1 MKKHIN
7 LITKQRK
14 YYQADAIIRYFRIV
28 ITALGAIFIV
38 VNLIFFI
45 ILYREQSSVETL
57 LNDKKNLLD
66 YLIKNKESEA
76 RFIFFNTKE
85 KQVATILKGDVNFYP
100 YYNLLSDSLKRASP
114 EGELQALILDK
125 DKAVSFT
132 IGFKDYPSLIS
143 FFKFME
149 TDEFLKNFTDLTLQS
164 VDVGK
169 VTSNDSYLL
178 NLKGT
183 FTELL

>member
-7 LITKQRK
+7 LITRQRK
-14 YYQADAIIRYFRIV
+14 YYQADAVIRYLRIV
-28 ITALGAIFIV
+28 ITVLGAVFIA
-38 VNLIFFI
+38 VNLIFFV
-45 ILYREQSSVETL
+45 ILYREQNSVEVL
-57 LNDKKNLLD
+57 LNEKKNLLD
-66 YLIKNKESEA
+66 YLIKNKEGEA

-125 DKAVSFT
+125 NREVSFT
-132 IGFKDYPSLIS
+132 IGFEDYPSLIS

-149 TDEFLKNFTDLTLQS
+149 TNEFLKNFTDLTLQS

-169 VTSNDSYLL
+169 AKEKNSYVL

-183 FTELL
+183 FMEIL

>member
-7 LITKQRK
+7 LITRQRK
-14 YYQADAIIRYFRIV
+14 YYQADAVIRYFRII
-28 ITALGAIFIV
+28 ITVLGAAFIA
-38 VNLIFFI
+38 VNLIFFVL
-45 ILYREQSSVETL
+45 LYREQSSIEVL

-85 KQVATILKGDVNFYP
+85 KQVTSILKDDVNFYP
-100 YYNLLSDSLKRASP
+100 YYNLLGDSLKHASP
-114 EGELQALILDK
+114 EGKLQALILDK
-125 DKAVSFT
+125 DRAVSFT
-132 IGFKDYPSLIS
+132 IEFEDYPSLIS

-149 TDEFLKNFTDLTLQS
+149 TNEFLKNFTDLTLQS

-169 VTSNDSYLL
+169 AKDKDSYVL

-183 FTELL
+183 FMGIL